1 MTDQHT
7 TKTTPPAESTLLS
20 NQCNAYMYA
29 CFKFSTPKWVMI
41 STISD
46 TWSAETV
53 QIFLNY
59 VCTLFNKL
67 PSKSS
72 VFICLISI
80 ALSWITNSLLKI
92 PVY

>member
-46 TWSAETV
+46 TFCLVCRNSADISE
-53 QIFLNY
+53 L
-59 VCTLFNKL
+59 CLHTLQQT
-67 PSKSS
+67 PQ
-72 VFICLISI
+72 
-80 ALSWITNSLLKI
+80 
-92 PVY
+92 